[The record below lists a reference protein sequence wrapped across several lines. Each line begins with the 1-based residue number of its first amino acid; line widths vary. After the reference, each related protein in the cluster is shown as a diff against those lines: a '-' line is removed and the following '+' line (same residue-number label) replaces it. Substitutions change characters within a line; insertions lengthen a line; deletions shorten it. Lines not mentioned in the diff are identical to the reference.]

1 MTEGV
6 CHFYVSGQGIFNKST
21 KGNKDTHTPWATY
34 LWQGRQRRERRGL
47 DLNTYYSG
55 ARVQIWY
62 LWLVLYSD
70 KKLLRC
76 RMYFS
81 PPLDRCYNVWKSGP
95 ECIFLMKQNFICISE
110 IEMFEAWH
118 PFIHSERLDLITI
131 GNEPFSISIPCFS
144 CFIEYQ
150 SYLNQVPTYQWLWV
164 PILIVTILE
173 IWDP

>member
-1 MTEGV
+1 MSLV
-6 CHFYVSGQGIFNKST
+6 KVSLTSLLKVIR
-21 KGNKDTHTPWATY
+21 THTHLGQLICDKEGSDEDLSWILTT
-34 LWQGRQRRERRGL
+34 REPESRYDICGL
-47 DLNTYYSG
+47 YCI
-55 ARVQIWY
+55 QIRSY
-62 LWLVLYSD
+62 
-70 KKLLRC
+70 C
-76 RMYFS
+76 
-81 PPLDRCYNVWKSGP
+81 NA
-95 ECIFLMKQNFICISE
+95 ECIFHHLWTDVIMSGKAGLNVFFLMKQNFICISE

-150 SYLNQVPTYQWLWV
+150 SYFNQVPTYQWLWV

>member
-21 KGNKDTHTPWATY
+21 KGNKDTQTPWATY

-131 GNEPFSISIPCFS
+131 GNEPFSISIPFFPVSLNIKVTLIKSQHINGCGF
-144 CFIEYQ
+144 Q
-150 SYLNQVPTYQWLWV
+150 S
-164 PILIVTILE
+164 
-173 IWDP
+173 